1 MKQTNLNGMVERS
14 SAMMEALSVQ
24 TDMFYRGYQ
33 TTIETLQ
40 YTSGDFK
47 IDVTIFCESYTE
59 QCEIAQHLENY
70 PARHLGTVETGA
82 VRASDNYWVK
92 YEIDIDL

>member
-1 MKQTNLNGMVERS
+1 MKQTTLNGFVERS
-14 SAMMEALSVQ
+14 SAMMEALSVH

-33 TTIETLQ
+33 TILDTLT

-59 QCEIAQHLENY
+59 QCEIAQYLEEH
-70 PARHLGTVETGA
+70 PARHLGTISTGA
-82 VRASDNYWVK
+82 VTSSDNYWVK
-92 YEIDIDL
+92 YDIDIYL